1 MEAFA
6 TVKQPRF
13 FNGDSLE
20 NSEAKPA
27 GKSHNGM
34 LKIYGDR
41 GRII

>member
-27 GKSHNGM
+27 GKSHTR
-34 LKIYGDR
+34 DA
-41 GRII
+41 